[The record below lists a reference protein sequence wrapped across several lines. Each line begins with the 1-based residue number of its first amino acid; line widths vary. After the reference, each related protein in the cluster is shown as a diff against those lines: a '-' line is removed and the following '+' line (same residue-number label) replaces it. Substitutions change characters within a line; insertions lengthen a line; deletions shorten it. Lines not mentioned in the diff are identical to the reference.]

1 MLTIDVILLA
11 QQIQHAFE
19 LKKDPLNASRV
30 GAPLGV
36 LLNSLLRLALEIFFI
51 VNRWINMPRANSL
64 LVNLRSLFSWM
75 GELDGMWR
83 RLFVGVAS
91 VVSSALVMTT
101 DPSDDGEG
109 DEAAWMLLGIS
120 TLLQGSTTVVVMFMP
135 LRKAAIYLKSIEN
148 AMANDVVQFL
158 QFLVFFTLIF
168 WVSL

>member
-64 LVNLRSLFSWM
+64 LVNVSTR
-75 GELDGMWR
+75 R
-83 RLFVGVAS
+83 RLNPRFLFDAR
-91 VVSSALVMTT
+91 
-101 DPSDDGEG
+101 P
-109 DEAAWMLLGIS
+109 
-120 TLLQGSTTVVVMFMP
+120 QP
-135 LRKAAIYLKSIEN
+135 LRRVRVRVCVPTSVCAHHPLRGRSCAHSSRGW
-148 AMANDVVQFL
+148 ASWTACGAGF
-158 QFLVFFTLIF
+158 
-168 WVSL
+168 SLASPLWSPRHWS